1 LAYSTAR
8 RTRFAAVA
16 VLLSV
21 LAFAPGASAAQ
32 TLGSRVLRQGMQG
45 SDVRVL
51 QQLLTR
57 AGFHTPVNG
66 SFGSTTERSVVAFE
80 RQWQLKAN
88 GVVTRSVATEL
99 RSVVNG
105 AASNGGS
112 SFAVTATT
120 VDPVS
125 APTLAQGSTG
135 KWVKRLQADLT
146 FVGYPTSID
155 GQFGASTKQ
164 SVDDFKTAHGF
175 TADGVMGS
183 QAWATLLQAVQQTEN
198 TPTAKARLNPD
209 GTVTAPAG
217 APQVIQTMI
226 AAANQIATK
235 PYCYAGGHGKWNDSC
250 YDCSGSV
257 SYVLHAAGML
267 SVSEDSTQLES
278 FGSRGYGR
286 WVTIWAN
293 AGHTYMRIAGLY
305 FDTGAQSSNSLN
317 DRWSTRDISGT
328 SGYVVRHPTG
338 L

>member
-1 LAYSTAR
+1 M
-8 RTRFAAVA
+8 
-16 VLLSV
+16 LLSL
-21 LAFAPGASAAQ
+21 LALAPQAFGAQ
-32 TLGSRVLRQGMQG
+32 LGSRALHLGMRG

-51 QQLLTR
+51 QRLLTR

-88 GVVTRSVATEL
+88 GVVTRRVANEL
-99 RSVVNG
+99 RSVVTG

-135 KWVKRLQADLT
+135 KWVKTLQADLT

-155 GQFGASTKQ
+155 GQFGAATKQ
-164 SVDDFKTAHGF
+164 SVNQFKTAHGY

-183 QAWATLLQAVQQTEN
+183 QAWATLLQAVKQIED

-209 GTVTAPAG
+209 GTVTAPSG

-226 AAANQIATK
+226 AAANRIATK

-257 SYVLHAAGML
+257 SYVLHAAGIL

-278 FGSRGYGR
+278 YGSSGAGR

-293 AGHTYMRIAGLY
+293 AGHTYMEIAGLF
-305 FDTGAQSSNSLN
+305 FDTAAQSSNSLN
-317 DRWSTRDISGT
+317 DRWSKTNVENNSAF
-328 SGYVVRHPTG
+328 VVRHPTG

>member
-1 LAYSTAR
+1 
-8 RTRFAAVA
+8 V
-16 VLLSV
+16 V
-21 LAFAPGASAAQ
+21 LALLVLAPQASAAQ
-32 TLGSRVLRQGMQG
+32 LGSRVLRLGMRG

-51 QQLLTR
+51 QHLLTS
-57 AGFHTPVNG
+57 AGFRTPVTG
-66 SFGSTTERSVVAFE
+66 TFDSRTEHGVVAFE

-88 GVVTRSVATEL
+88 GIVTRTVAAELRAVVT
-99 RSVVNG
+99 G

-120 VDPVS
+120 VAPQG
-125 APTLAQGSTG
+125 APTLSEGSTG
-135 KWVKRLQADLT
+135 KWVRTLQADLT
-146 FVGYPTSID
+146 FVGYSTTVD
-155 GQFGASTKQ
+155 GQFGPGTKQ
-164 SVDDFKTAHGF
+164 AVNQFKQAHGF
-175 TADGVMGS
+175 SADGVMGS
-183 QAWATLLQAVQQTEN
+183 QAWGALLSAVHQVES

-217 APQVIQTMI
+217 APPVIQTMI

-278 FGSRGYGR
+278 FGSSGVGR

-293 AGHTYMRIAGLY
+293 AGHTYMEIAGLY
-305 FDTGAQSSNSLN
+305 FDTAAQSSNSLD
-317 DRWSTRDISGT
+317 DRWSTRNIEDNSAF
-328 SGYVVRHPTG
+328 VVRHPTG

>member
-1 LAYSTAR
+1 MAYSTAR
-8 RTRFAAVA
+8 LSRYAAGA
-16 VLLSV
+16 VLLLTLV
-21 LAFAPGASAAQ
+21 FAPGAFAQ
-32 TLGSRVLRQGMQG
+32 ALGGRVLQQGMRG

-57 AGFHTPVNG
+57 AGFHTPATGN
-66 SFGSTTERSVVAFE
+66 FGATTERSVVAFE
-80 RQWQLKAN
+80 RQWEMKAN
-88 GVVTRSVATEL
+88 GIVTRSVATEL
-99 RSVVNG
+99 RNVVNG

-120 VDPVS
+120 VQPTD
-125 APTLAQGSTG
+125 APTLSQGSKG
-135 KWVKRLQADLT
+135 KWVSTLQSDLT
-146 FVGYPTSID
+146 FVGYSTTVD
-155 GQFGASTKQ
+155 GQFGSTTAQ
-164 SVDDFKTAHGF
+164 SVNAFKTAHGF
-175 TADGVMGS
+175 TADGVVGS
-183 QAWATLLQAVQQTEN
+183 QTWAVLLQAVQQVES

-217 APQVIQTMI
+217 APQVVQTMI

-235 PYCYAGGHGKWNDSC
+235 PYCYAGGHGKWHDSC

-278 FGSRGYGR
+278 YGSRGLGR

-293 AGHTYMRIAGLY
+293 AGHTYMQIAGLY
-305 FDTGAQSSNSLN
+305 FDTAAQSSNSLN
-317 DRWSTRDISGT
+317 DRWAKQNIENNSAF
-328 SGYVVRHPTG
+328 VVRHPTG

>member
-1 LAYSTAR
+1 MR
-8 RTRFAAVA
+8 
-16 VLLSV
+16 
-21 LAFAPGASAAQ
+21 
-32 TLGSRVLRQGMQG
+32 G

-51 QQLLTR
+51 QRLLTR
-57 AGFHTPVNG
+57 AGFHTPVTG
-66 SFGSTTERSVVAFE
+66 TFGSSTERSVSAFE
-80 RQWQLKAN
+80 RQWQMKAN
-88 GVVTRSVATEL
+88 GTVTRSVATEL
-99 RSVVNG
+99 RSIVTG

-112 SFAVTATT
+112 SFAVTAST

-135 KWVKRLQADLT
+135 KWVKTLQADLT

-164 SVDDFKTAHGF
+164 SVNQFKAAHGYA
-175 TADGVMGS
+175 ADGVMGT
-183 QAWATLLQAVQQTEN
+183 QAWATLLQAVKQTED

-235 PYCYAGGHGKWNDSC
+235 PYCYAGGHGKWQDSC

-257 SYVLHAAGML
+257 SFVLHAAGIL

-278 FGSRGYGR
+278 YGSRGAGR

-293 AGHTYMRIAGLY
+293 AGHTYMEIAGLF
-305 FDTGAQSSNSLN
+305 FDTAAQSSNSLN
-317 DRWSTRDISGT
+317 DRWSKTNIENNGAF
-328 SGYVVRHPTG
+328 VVRHPTG